1 VTHFGPFLLD
11 ASTGLAALVGAVFG
25 VAADRLAARWPAHEP
40 PTDQTRALDWRTVV
54 VALAGALTGALL
66 VSHWSAPADL
76 AVLGVYAAVLLVLLA
91 TDLDQRILPDELTLP
106 LIVFALALLVTGW
119 SPLVSTKS
127 LGVPSAVAAAIG
139 APIFLLV
146 TNRLFKGQ
154 LGAGDLKLVA
164 GIGLMSGVSLLVAG
178 VLVASV
184 VFSVVLIAL
193 IAVRRITLHSLIPF
207 GPVLILGG
215 LTALALGGTL

>member
-1 VTHFGPFLLD
+1 
-11 ASTGLAALVGAVFG
+11 
-25 VAADRLAARWPAHEP
+25 
-40 PTDQTRALDWRTVV
+40 
-54 VALAGALTGALL
+54 
-66 VSHWSAPADL
+66 
-76 AVLGVYAAVLLVLLA
+76 
-91 TDLDQRILPDELTLP
+91 
-106 LIVFALALLVTGW
+106 
-119 SPLVSTKS
+119 
-127 LGVPSAVAAAIG
+127 VAAAIG